1 VSTFGEKIKE
11 NLTIL
16 GLDNENEIDENKLKR
31 AYLKQSKKY
40 HPDVC
45 EEKYKDGLMF
55 KKINEANSFIKDN
68 LSTVNDY
75 LLNPSKY
82 SYEEMKQSNNQYYYN
97 TNMDDLFS
105 QIFRAFQQSS
115 QKVYSEEEINRI
127 KKERRKQTIK
137 RRIFAA
143 FGLAFAVFIAF
154 FMPNLGLAF
163 SLIALLLLL

>member
-1 VSTFGEKIKE
+1 
-11 NLTIL
+11 
-16 GLDNENEIDENKLKR
+16 
-31 AYLKQSKKY
+31 
-40 HPDVC
+40 
-45 EEKYKDGLMF
+45 MF

-127 KKERRKQTIK
+127 KKERRKQIIK